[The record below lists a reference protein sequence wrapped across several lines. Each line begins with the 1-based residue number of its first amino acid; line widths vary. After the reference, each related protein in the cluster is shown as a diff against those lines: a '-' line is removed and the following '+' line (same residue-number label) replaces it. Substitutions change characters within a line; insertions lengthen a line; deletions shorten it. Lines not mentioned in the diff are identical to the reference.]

1 MGACGASC
9 GITRERSRQREAAR
23 RLALGRLAEGPS
35 GASEASGQ
43 TRFEADEVSALTGR
57 LEAALPC
64 LVRVVDDDGGAPG
77 TVWVYLTAAVDGPNW
92 VDFRA
97 GLGEAPASGAVQTAL
112 RVGLCSYGRYAT
124 LQEVQL
130 RGEVEGD
137 GVFVE
142 ETRCPGV
149 VDRRLQLFVKA
160 TQGLLRVM
168 KVVTLDAA
176 FLAEPLGDD
185 RTETAWEAL
194 FDADPMGVTVA
205 SYVPGLHGS

>member
-1 MGACGASC
+1 MAACGASC
-9 GITRERSRQREAAR
+9 GITRERARQQDAAR

-35 GASEASGQ
+35 GASEASASPAF
-43 TRFEADEVSALTGR
+43 TADEVAALAGR

-64 LVRVVDDDGGAPG
+64 VVRVVDDGGSPG
-77 TVWVYLTAAVDGPNW
+77 TVWVYLTAAVGGPNW

-97 GLGEAPASGAVQTAL
+97 GVGQAPVSGAVETAL
-112 RVGLCSYGRYAT
+112 RVGLCPYGRYAT
-124 LQEVQL
+124 LQEVLL
-130 RGEVEGD
+130 RGSVEAD

-160 TQGLLRVM
+160 TQGLLRTL

-176 FLAEPLGDD
+176 FLEGPLGDD

-205 SYVPGLHGS
+205 SYLPVQPGA